1 MDFRRFPGQKPLI
14 RDQEDVDEV
23 ITQPQCYFHEII
35 GKTAG
40 KVSIFLTEI
49 CFAKILKFRIP
60 FS

>member
-1 MDFRRFPGQKPLI
+1 MDFGRFPGQKPLI

-40 KVSIFLTEI
+40 KVSIFLAEI